1 MELLRV
7 ILEAPGAEGC
17 GFPAKD
23 KLEDRLLLF
32 ALVYGLKPKTCLEI
46 GCYKGGSTEIIVA
59 AGGKVFSIDP
69 DPKISDIT
77 WEKIKDHCVII
88 RGYSPEKI
96 GEAYALAKANFD
108 FIFIDGD
115 HDNAYDDIRGIMP
128 YLANNAY
135 ILLHDC
141 YYVANAIQMAVKEFN
156 LIDCGILSIKS
167 KDRWL
172 GSQLLRHCVT

>member
-1 MELLRV
+1 MEQLRV

-32 ALVYGLKPKTCLEI
+32 ALVYGLKPKACLEI

-59 AGGKVFSIDP
+59 AGGRVFSIDP
-69 DPKISDIT
+69 DPQISDET
-77 WEKIKDHCVII
+77 WGKIKDHCVII
-88 RGYSPEKI
+88 KGYSPEKI
-96 GEAYALAKANFD
+96 CEAHALAKANFD

-115 HDNAYDDIRGIMP
+115 HNKAYDDIRGIMP
-128 YLANNAY
+128 YLADSAY

-141 YYVANAIQMAVKEFN
+141 YYVAGAIQKAVKEFG
-156 LIDCGILSIKS
+156 LVDCGILGIKS
-167 KDRWL
+167 KDGWL
-172 GSQLLRHCVT
+172 GSQLLRYSVT